1 MKIAFFHNL
10 PSGGGK
16 RSAFEF
22 VKGMIDKHK
31 VDLFYMDT
39 TSEEYLDL
47 RTLVND
53 AIFVPGPSAQGGL
66 GMFTSLIAARKT
78 YKEIAKQINDGGYDL
93 AFVMQCK
100 VCNTPFL
107 LNYLKI
113 PSLYY
118 CAEPLARCLEFHFWE
133 KGWSSFFKIQLIKFR
148 ILIDRIN
155 ARHASLICANS
166 LYSVENIYRLIGVYP
181 RFGRLGIDLNL
192 FQPKQLKREPIILSV
207 GFLSPSK
214 GQDFLIESVA
224 TLTER
229 PSISFIYNSDH
240 NDYKSYLQKL
250 AEDKNV
256 SISFKHMVSDD
267 DLVKAYNSSAIV
279 AYTCRL
285 EPFGLVP
292 LEAMAC
298 GTPVVGVAEAGIRE
312 TVKHGENGLLT
323 ARDPVEFGKAIQV
336 LMSDDSLREAMG
348 KNGQK
353 YVLDNWSLE
362 TSNADIER
370 NLHFAIQNGVDV
382 N

>member
-1 MKIAFFHNL
+1 MKIAFIHNL

-22 VKGMIDKHK
+22 VKGMTNKHK
-31 VDLFYMDT
+31 VDLFYMDP

-47 RTLVND
+47 RTLVD
-53 AIFVPGPSAQGGL
+53 RTIFVPGPSAKGGL
-66 GMFTSLIAARKT
+66 GMLTSLIAARKT

-100 VCNTPFL
+100 VCNTPFV

-118 CAEPLARCLEFHFWE
+118 FHEPLARCLEPHFWE
-133 KGWSSFFKIQLIKFR
+133 KAWSSFFKIQIIKFR
-148 ILIDRIN
+148 VLIDRIN

-166 LYSVENIYRLIGVYP
+166 LYSVENIYRFIGVYP
-181 RFGRLGIDLNL
+181 NFCRLGIDLNL
-192 FQPKQLKREPIILSV
+192 FQPKQLKREPTILSV

-224 TLTER
+224 TLKER
-229 PSISFIYNSDH
+229 PAISFIYNSDH
-240 NDYKSYLQKL
+240 NNYKSYLQKL
-250 AEDKNV
+250 AEDNSV
-256 SISFKHMVSDD
+256 SISFKQMVGDD
-267 DLVKAYNSSAIV
+267 DLVKAYNSSTIV
-279 AYTCRL
+279 AFVSKL
-285 EPFGLVP
+285 EPFGFVP

-323 ARDPVEFGKAIQV
+323 ERDPVKFGKAIQA
-336 LMSDDSLREAMG
+336 LMSDESLREAMG
-348 KNGQK
+348 KNGHQ
-353 YVLDNWSLE
+353 YVAENWSLE
-362 TSNADIER
+362 KSNADIER
-370 NLHFAIQNGVDV
+370 NLHLAIQNGVDV